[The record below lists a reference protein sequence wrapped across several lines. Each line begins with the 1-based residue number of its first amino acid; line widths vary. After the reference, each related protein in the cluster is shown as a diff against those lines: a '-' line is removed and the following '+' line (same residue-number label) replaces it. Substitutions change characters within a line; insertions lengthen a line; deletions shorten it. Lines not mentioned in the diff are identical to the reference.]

1 MTQEEA
7 RQAIPP
13 AYTEYIG
20 ARLMACLEDRAAQVV
35 SDA

>member
-1 MTQEEA
+1 MWMSKEEA

-20 ARLMACLEDRAAQVV
+20 AQLIEHLARTREQP
-35 SDA
+35 